1 MFSSD
6 WRACESSYH
15 ILPDNFSILEIFV
28 RQQWIKTFIY
38 VKVFSGFNFAAEKKT
53 YKRKSGAFAK
63 PDSSCQKIVITNDD
77 ADCSAGTA
85 RHIRFRD
92 SLQMDYD
99 MMTRSLCGN
108 DSRQGTAR

>member
-38 VKVFSGFNFAAEKKT
+38 VIITISKGVYLNNTLQGVLAADIFVDVLVLKKSM
-53 YKRKSGAFAK
+53 KKHFPVQRNPNSVIQKFFGKSLSNIAI
-63 PDSSCQKIVITNDD
+63 Q
-77 ADCSAGTA
+77 
-85 RHIRFRD
+85 
-92 SLQMDYD
+92 
-99 MMTRSLCGN
+99 
-108 DSRQGTAR
+108 